1 MIDLKKTYKTRG
13 GENVRLLCIDGP
25 SKTYPVIG
33 LVESDIYPCLWT
45 QNGIYRHDRAIDD
58 YGAVDYQYD
67 LVEVKPKI
75 VVEQW
80 INVIQYND
88 GRTATDAFNR
98 EIDAQS
104 QDYPVK
110 VLARAVPFR
119 WEGEG

>member
-1 MIDLKKTYKTRG
+1 MVDFDEFITALEQEMADGKNIDFSD
-13 GENVRLLCIDGP
+13 VRLLIA
-25 SKTYPVIG
+25 KIAK
-33 LVESDIYPCLWT
+33 LK
-45 QNGIYRHDRAIDD
+45 
-58 YGAVDYQYD
+58 
-67 LVEVKPKI
+67 VKPKI